1 MTYHAIKEAVA
12 AETHFGNDS
21 SPLREIFTGGPSQNF
36 RRAFLGVVVQCFQ
49 QITGINIIT
58 YYAVRTRV
66 FTTPTLLLTILT
78 LLLTTLTPIPHTTL
92 ILTQLILLLNILQL
106 LFIIPTPHRPLTTT
120 TLLPTTLMP
129 LPLPTTFKYDLSL
142 SRSFV

>member
-49 QITGINIIT
+49 QITGINLIT
-58 YYAVRTRV
+58 YYAVSVLSSASHAPRSTFFGSPAFAKPRNHISN
-66 FTTPTLLLTILT
+66 LTN
-78 LLLTTLTPIPHTTL
+78 H
-92 ILTQLILLLNILQL
+92 
-106 LFIIPTPHRPLTTT
+106 
-120 TLLPTTLMP
+120 
-129 LPLPTTFKYDLSL
+129 
-142 SRSFV
+142 